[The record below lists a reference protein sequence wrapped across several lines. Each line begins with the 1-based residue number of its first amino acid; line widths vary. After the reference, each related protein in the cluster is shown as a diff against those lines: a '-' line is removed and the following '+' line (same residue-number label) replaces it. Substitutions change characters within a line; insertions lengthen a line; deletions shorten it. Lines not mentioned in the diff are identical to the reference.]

1 MTIITQKD
9 IKEINRLYLELHTY
23 AAVARATGF
32 SPSTVKKYVINGYST
47 VDESTIKRFDRPLPD
62 FSPNM
67 FHIKDWALLCSLSE
81 TEEQEIVELWKEL
94 EV

>member
-32 SPSTVKKYVINGYST
+32 SPSTVKKYVINGYSV
-47 VDESTIKRFDRPLPD
+47 VDESAIKHFDRPLPE
-62 FSPNM
+62 FSPKM
-67 FHIKDWALLCSLSE
+67 FHIKDWAPLCSLSE